1 MVWYG
6 IAGEQN
12 FSSRLSPGQY
22 EADRGGK
29 CLQSDDG
36 TVENERSVCVNRII
50 DLLINAS
57 DGVIITSLDDDM
69 SQLNPMAVK
78 MLGVRY
84 EEAQGQK
91 LSSIDSPLAAELAA
105 IAQGETVTVR

>member
-1 MVWYG
+1 MMEQLKNERLRLR
-6 IAGEQN
+6 EQN
-12 FSSRLSPGQY
+12 HFL
-22 EADRGGK
+22 
-29 CLQSDDG
+29 
-36 TVENERSVCVNRII
+36 

-57 DGVIITSLDDDM
+57 PMGVIITSLDDDV

-105 IAQGETVTVR
+105 IAQGETVTVRLND